1 MSYSKEDAANQP
13 APFDLVRALYNERMT
28 VREIADKLDK
38 ERGHISNMLSGL
50 RELGIVDYTK
60 KGKESVYTFNTDGIP
75 ETFLTIWRMETGEI
89 LKLSEKRKELI
100 KNFTHAYMRENDKRT
115 TLRLIF
121 YRDFVGGLNKSKKMD
136 EDIQDFYEELA
147 EAKLN
152 VDVKPKSYPAM
163 KDAIREVS

>member
-1 MSYSKEDAANQP
+1 MSYSTEDAANQP

-60 KGKESVYTFNTDGIP
+60 KGKESIYTFNTEGIP
-75 ETFLTIWRMETGEI
+75 ETFLTIWRMETGEVI
-89 LKLSEKRKELI
+89 KLSKKRKQLL
-100 KNFTHAYMRENDKRT
+100 KHFTHEYMRENDKRT
-115 TLRLIF
+115 TLRLIY
-121 YRDFVGGLNKSKKMD
+121 YRDFLGALNKSKKMD
-136 EDIQDFYEELA
+136 DDIQELYEELV

-163 KDAIREVS
+163 KEAIREVS